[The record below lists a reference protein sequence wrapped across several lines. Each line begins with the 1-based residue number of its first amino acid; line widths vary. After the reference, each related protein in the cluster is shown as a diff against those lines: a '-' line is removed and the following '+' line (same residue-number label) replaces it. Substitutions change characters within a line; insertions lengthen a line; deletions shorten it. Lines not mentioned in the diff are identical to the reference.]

1 MANPNVD
8 TSKNSGKGTNGG
20 KAAGAAA
27 AEPTR
32 PEATAGKPV
41 PANKLS
47 KLFDAYEAI
56 EEEFEQHEK
65 KLAELR
71 TKKSE
76 AVKAI
81 FENGSELGF
90 GAGPYNRKG
99 RQLTVVKKII
109 KAAEGE
115 PEGATYFFK
124 GPRGSAVEV

>member
-8 TSKNSGKGTNGG
+8 LSKNSVKGTNGG
-20 KAAGAAA
+20 KAPTASA
-27 AEPTR
+27 AEATR
-32 PEATAGKPV
+32 PETPAGKGA

-56 EEEFEQHEK
+56 EKEFEEHEK

-71 TKKSE
+71 QKKSD
-76 AVKAI
+76 AVKAV

-109 KAAEGE
+109 KSVGDE